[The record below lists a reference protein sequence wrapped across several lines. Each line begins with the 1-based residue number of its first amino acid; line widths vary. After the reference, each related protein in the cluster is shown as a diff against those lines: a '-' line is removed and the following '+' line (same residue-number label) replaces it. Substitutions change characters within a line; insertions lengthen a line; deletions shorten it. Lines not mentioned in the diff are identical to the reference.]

1 MESIDRTQ
9 KRKRDKQPTVSGVVV
24 LLLISKQKLIK
35 INKKTYWICN
45 HTTIIKQ
52 LEGKEKRLPTIVK
65 WDLTV
70 LHEKIYKETNENLEV
85 KLILHILLCKI

>member
-9 KRKRDKQPTVSGVVV
+9 KRKMDKQPTISGFVV
-24 LLLISKQKLIK
+24 LLL
-35 INKKTYWICN
+35 
-45 HTTIIKQ
+45 
-52 LEGKEKRLPTIVK
+52 EKRLPTTVK

-85 KLILHILLCKI
+85 KLILHILLCKT

>member
-24 LLLISKQKLIK
+24 LLLVK
-35 INKKTYWICN
+35 
-45 HTTIIKQ
+45 
-52 LEGKEKRLPTIVK
+52 GKEKRLLTVVK